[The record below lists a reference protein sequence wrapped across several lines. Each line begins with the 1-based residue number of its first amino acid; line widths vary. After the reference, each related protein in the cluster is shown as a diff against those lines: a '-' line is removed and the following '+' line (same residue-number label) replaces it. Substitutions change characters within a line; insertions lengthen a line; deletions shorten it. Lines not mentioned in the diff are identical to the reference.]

1 MSNGYRSR
9 FATDLQDFL
18 AFKRSLG
25 VQYDSAE
32 WVLRRFDRFVAQTF
46 TALCK
51 TNFQVNRFCV

>member
-1 MSNGYRSR
+1 MTTADRSR

-25 VQYDSAE
+25 VQYASAE

-46 TALCK
+46 PGRRSSDMDL
-51 TNFQVNRFCV
+51 